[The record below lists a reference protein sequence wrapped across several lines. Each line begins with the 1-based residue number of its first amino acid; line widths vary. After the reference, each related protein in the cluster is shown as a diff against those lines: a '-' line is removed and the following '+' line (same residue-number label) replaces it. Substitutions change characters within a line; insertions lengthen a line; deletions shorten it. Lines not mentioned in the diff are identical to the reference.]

1 MKEKFLHLM
10 TEVLETDESLSL
22 DTVLEDL
29 ECWDSLA
36 ELALTSMVDDEYGII
51 IGYKDLKKMR
61 TIKDIMDFIIKNS
74 KSGI

>member
-1 MKEKFLHLM
+1 M

-61 TIKDIMDFIIKNS
+61 TIKDIMDFIIINS

>member
-1 MKEKFLHLM
+1 M